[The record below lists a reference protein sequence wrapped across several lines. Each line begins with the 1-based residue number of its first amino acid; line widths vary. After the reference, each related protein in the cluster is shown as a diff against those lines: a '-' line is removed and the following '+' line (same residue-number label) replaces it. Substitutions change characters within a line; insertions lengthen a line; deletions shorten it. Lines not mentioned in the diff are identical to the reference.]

1 MSQMSVRLL
10 KQMESIN
17 KIAVLYGGSSSER
30 EISLQSGEGVHRAI
44 LELGFESDL
53 IDFSSIENLQDLK
66 KFDFIFIALHG
77 FEGEGGKLQEDLD
90 HFNILYSGS
99 NSEAC
104 KNTWNKKF
112 AKQILEKN
120 RIKTPISLA
129 VMFGKQIVKHAL
141 KGSPYDRFI
150 PFKYLFL
157 KPIEDGSSVD
167 IFKITDAK
175 SLEEAYRMC
184 ANPDREFIFEEFIDG
199 REFTVTI
206 IGDECLPPIEIITKN
221 EFYDYDAKYISDDTH
236 LKEAK
241 LSDYEMKEI
250 KKIAIDAFNA
260 LSCNAWGRVDLIQCD
275 RTRKFYVIE
284 INTVPGMTTHS
295 CVPKSGGILGLSY
308 NEVVK
313 KIIDASV

>member
-1 MSQMSVRLL
+1 
-10 KQMESIN
+10 
-17 KIAVLYGGSSSER
+17 
-30 EISLQSGEGVHRAI
+30 
-44 LELGFESDL
+44 
-53 IDFSSIENLQDLK
+53 
-66 KFDFIFIALHG
+66 
-77 FEGEGGKLQEDLD
+77 
-90 HFNILYSGS
+90 
-99 NSEAC
+99 
-104 KNTWNKKF
+104 
-112 AKQILEKN
+112 
-120 RIKTPISLA
+120 
-129 VMFGKQIVKHAL
+129 MFGKQIVKHAL

-241 LSDYEMKEI
+241 LSDDEMKEI

>member
-1 MSQMSVRLL
+1 M
-10 KQMESIN
+10 
-17 KIAVLYGGSSSER
+17 
-30 EISLQSGEGVHRAI
+30 
-44 LELGFESDL
+44 
-53 IDFSSIENLQDLK
+53 FS
-66 KFDFIFIALHG
+66 
-77 FEGEGGKLQEDLD
+77 
-90 HFNILYSGS
+90 
-99 NSEAC
+99 
-104 KNTWNKKF
+104 
-112 AKQILEKN
+112 
-120 RIKTPISLA
+120 
-129 VMFGKQIVKHAL
+129 KQIVKHAL
-141 KGSPYDRFI
+141 KGSPYDIFR
-150 PFKYLFL
+150 PFKYIFL
-157 KPIEDGSSVD
+157 KPVEDGSSVD

-221 EFYDYDAKYISDDTH
+221 EFYDYDAKYISDDTL

-241 LSDYEMKEI
+241 LSDDEMEEI
-250 KKIAIDAFNA
+250 KKIAIDAFEA
-260 LSCNAWGRVDLIQCD
+260 LSCNAWGRVDLILCE

-295 CVPKSGGILGLSY
+295 CVPKSGGILGLTY

>member
-221 EFYDYDAKYISDDTH
+221 EFYDYDAKYISDDTLH
-236 LKEAK
+236 IEAK
-241 LSDYEMKEI
+241 LSKSELIDI
-250 KKIAIDAFNA
+250 KSISLEAFEA
-260 LSCNAWGRVDLIQCD
+260 LNCKAWARIDLIQD
-275 RTRKFYVIE
+275 KKGNFYVIE
-284 INTVPGMTTHS
+284 INTVPGMTSHS
-295 CVPKSGGILGLSY
+295 NVPKSGSLLGLTY
-308 NEVVK
+308 NEVVQ
-313 KIIDASV
+313 KIIDASL